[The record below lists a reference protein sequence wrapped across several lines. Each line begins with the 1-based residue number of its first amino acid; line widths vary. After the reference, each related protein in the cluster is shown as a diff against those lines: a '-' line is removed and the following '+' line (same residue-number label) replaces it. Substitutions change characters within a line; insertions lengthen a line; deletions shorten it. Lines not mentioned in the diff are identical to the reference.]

1 MAELL
6 LKAEKLVMAY
16 PDTTIGFGMFKTG
29 RTGSKLAINNVSLEL
44 RKGENLALIGANGS
58 GKSTL
63 LRILAGIYPVHSGS
77 VEDYGNSVQTLF
89 NMGIGMK
96 PEMTGRQNIT
106 IMSMIGGKSTAEI
119 EKIMPEVIAFSD
131 LGAVIDHPVR
141 TYSRGMA
148 MRLSFAV
155 ATSLQPEI
163 LLIDEWI
170 GAGDEKFRRKAQ
182 KRLDEMVTTS
192 KGFVLASH
200 NASIVQQYCVK
211 ALWLDDGKVK
221 MMGPSEDVIKE
232 YIASARGRKLKGV
245 NNRPTK
251 NKQQRKGQ
259 NAQNR
264 KNRKNN
270 REQNPNRKLGQR
282 KTNNNPKAIDDE
294 NLS

>member
-16 PDTTIGFGMFKTG
+16 PDTTLGFGMFKTA
-29 RTGSKLAINNVSLEL
+29 RTGTKLAINNVSFEL
-44 RKGENLALIGANGS
+44 RRGENLALIGANGS

-63 LRILAGIYPVHSGS
+63 LRILAGIYPTHSGT
-77 VEDYGNSVQTLF
+77 VDNFGNSVQTLF

-96 PEMTGRQNIT
+96 PELTGRQNIT
-106 IMSMIGGKSTAEI
+106 IMSMIGGKTTDEI
-119 EKIMPEVIAFSD
+119 DKIMSEVIAFSE

-155 ATSLQPEI
+155 ATSLEPEI

-170 GAGDEKFRRKAQ
+170 GAGDEKFRKKAQ
-182 KRLDEMVTTS
+182 KRLDEMVLSS

-200 NASIVQQYCVK
+200 NASIVKQYCVK

-221 MMGPSEDVIKE
+221 MIGPSEDVIKE
-232 YIASARGRKLKGV
+232 YIATARGRKLKGV
-245 NNRPTK
+245 NKQAGK
-251 NKQQRKGQ
+251 NKQNRPGQ
-259 NAQNR
+259 NAHQR
-264 KNRKNN
+264 KKAQNN
-270 REQNPNRKLGQR
+270 RQQNPNRK
-282 KTNNNPKAIDDE
+282 PKRNIGGDE
-294 NLS
+294 